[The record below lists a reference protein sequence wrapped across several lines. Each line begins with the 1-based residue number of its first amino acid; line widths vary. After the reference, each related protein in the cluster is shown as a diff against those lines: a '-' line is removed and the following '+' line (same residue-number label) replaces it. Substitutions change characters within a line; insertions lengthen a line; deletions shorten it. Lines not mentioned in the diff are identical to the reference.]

1 MPPLPLSVRRPGR
14 RARGGPSALRPLRR
28 PGQVHA
34 RARGADRLPWLRIAR
49 PPVVEGKLGI
59 AGRVGE
65 GADEPGSGHAPL
77 TSGGAPRT
85 ILITGC
91 SSGIGLDAARTLA
104 ARGWRVL
111 ATCRAEADCARLAGE
126 GLESFPLDLDDEASV
141 AAGAGEALARTGG
154 AIDALFNNG
163 AFALPGAVEDL
174 PRAGLRAIF
183 ETNLFGQIDLTN
195 RIIPAMRAR
204 GHGRIVM
211 NSSVLGFFALPYRGA
226 YNATK
231 FALEGITD
239 TLRRE
244 MAGTGIHV
252 VLIEPG
258 PIATPFREKSV
269 PHFERYIDWRAS
281 ARRADYEARVM
292 PRLYG
297 PPGHDRFELPPA
309 AVTAQLVRALD
320 VRRPAARYRVT
331 TPTKVSAWLRRL
343 LPDAALDAIARRR

>member
-1 MPPLPLSVRRPGR
+1 MRS
-14 RARGGPSALRPLRR
+14 LRR

-34 RARGADRLPWLRIAR
+34 GERGTHRG
-49 PPVVEGKLGI
+49 PPASGGRERRDGGELGI
-59 AGRVGE
+59 AGREGE
-65 GADEPGSGHAPL
+65 GADGSGSGQAPL
-77 TSGGAPRT
+77 IPGAGART

-111 ATCRAEADCARLAGE
+111 ATCRDPADCTRLEGE
-126 GLESFPLDLDDEASV
+126 GLVSFPLDLDDEASV
-141 AAGAGEALARTGG
+141 AAGAEEALARSGG
-154 AIDALFNNG
+154 TVDALFNNG

-211 NSSVLGFFALPYRGA
+211 NSSVLGFFAMPYRGA

-244 MAGTGIHV
+244 MAGTGIDV

-258 PIATPFREKSV
+258 PITSAFRIKTV
-269 PHFERYIDWRAS
+269 PHFERHIDWRAS
-281 ARRADYEARVM
+281 PRRADYEARLL

-297 PPGHDRFELPPA
+297 PARHDRFELPAA
-309 AVTAQLVRALD
+309 AVTAALVRALEA
-320 VRRPAARYRVT
+320 RRPAARYRVT
-331 TPTKVSAWLRRL
+331 TPSKVAAWLTRI